1 MKPFADVVTLSA
13 DRFGKVPKA
22 YIFTRDD
29 KALGYDAQQWMVSRG
44 EFVDRKETL
53 NTAHLPFLSQ
63 PQAFARALLK
73 VGQP

>member
-29 KALGYDAQQWMVSRG
+29 KALGHDAQQWMVSRG
-44 EFVDRKETL
+44 EFVDRKVTL
-53 NTAHLPFLSQ
+53 NTAHLPFLSE
-63 PQAFARALLK
+63 PEAFARALLK